1 MIGNFLFGDLCVQQQ
16 TGFDVAVNFNG
27 REGAGSDWSCTK
39 SKKNTT
45 ECIAMLEFDFTFF
58 TFATGG
64 CKKKHSHTNTT
75 LCSPR
80 VDQERGKHAHSNS
93 GDIKKMSCSIFFCSQ
108 ERNHLK
114 AYLPNKISICINVV
128 EVAIQKVRNSQKLNT
143 FLKIC
148 WNTLYCAINLSLYCV

>member
-1 MIGNFLFGDLCVQQQ
+1 MG
-16 TGFDVAVNFNG
+16 G
-27 REGAGSDWSCTK
+27 RERVQIDRVQNQRKTQQNVLRCLSLILLFLRLQLVGA
-39 SKKNTT
+39 
-45 ECIAMLEFDFTFF
+45 
-58 TFATGG
+58 
-64 CKKKHSHTNTT
+64 KKKHSHTNTT